1 MKTSNPY
8 GPGMPVKYTPET
20 VTAEMAKDGGKF
32 KARYPS
38 GIPSKSQSSANAGSG
53 VKRRAYTPG
62 GPAGS

>member
-20 VTAEMAKDGGKF
+20 VTAEMAKDGGKA

-38 GIPSKSQSSANAGSG
+38 GTPSNRQSSGSAGSG

-62 GPAGS
+62 GPTGS

>member
-38 GIPSKSQSSANAGSG
+38 GIPSNSQKMTSSGP
-53 VKRRAYTPG
+53 VKHRAFTPG
-62 GPAGS
+62 GPTGS